1 MSRCSRL
8 VSAFAAVLLLAPSAE
23 LGAQTTGRLF
33 GQLVDGQ
40 GAVLPGATV
49 TVTGPALLGAQSQTT
64 DTEGRFRFP
73 SLPPGRYTVKA
84 EMVGF
89 KAAEQSNVDIGLD
102 RTVTLT
108 LTMHVGG
115 LAESVEVTAASPV
128 VDTTSTT
135 IGVNAKA
142 EIFNRLP
149 IQRDIYSISR
159 LAPGT
164 TDDGV
169 GPAVLGSTGA
179 ENQYIVEG
187 LNTTGI
193 ERAEKGKQLNFD
205 FVEEIEVK
213 TGGLPAEYGRATGGV
228 INVITKSGGN
238 TFRGSLFGFNEG
250 GALQSNENTADLRP
264 ATTTTVTD
272 IDKKWDFGFE
282 AGGFFVRDRL
292 WYFAAY
298 NHTFQKDRTEVI
310 RRIVSPGTPGVGEE
324 IFADINRDLFAGKIT
339 YKLSNSQ
346 TLTGSVNGDPG
357 RREGNIFTIAGPAST
372 WEGEREFG
380 DVGGVLRYDGVFGG
394 DFLIKGLFG
403 QHRERDEFAGPGKSI
418 ARSIDSTVTP
428 NANSGGFGPHQDSKF
443 KRNVYKLDVAK
454 FWGGHEIK
462 GGVDWEDIDSEVNRF
477 EGGAGQRVSRL
488 RSSAATGSQIY
499 YRHRFFIDDTVQG
512 FDPNNPATFVI
523 AVPLTVSPGTLNN
536 SFYAQD
542 SWKVASNLTV
552 NAGIRWE
559 RQQVKDRFGESSIDI
574 DDSWA
579 PRIGVVWDATR
590 NGRSKIFGSYGRF
603 FESIPLDINI
613 RSFGGESSCFCNNF
627 DPNPANI
634 LPDPAS
640 PVRTSRLGLPVT
652 PVDEAL
658 KGQYINEFLLGGEYE
673 VRPNLSVGAKFS
685 YRDLGRVIEDFL
697 IIDSGGYFI
706 ANPASGLG
714 RTMTFYDYSTVTAPK
729 AERTNTSI
737 ELSARKKFS
746 DNWQVLTSY
755 VWSRLEGNYDGT
767 FQNSTGQLDP
777 NINSAFDYAD
787 FLVNAKGRL
796 SNERVHQWK
805 FDGSYEVASGALSGL
820 NLGLSTRW
828 LSGYPLNAYGHSFL
842 YANWEY
848 YLVPRGSAG
857 RGPSDWEADIQV
869 SYPLRLGG
877 NKRMNLFMDIFNL
890 FNRQEATQL
899 DERYNLIE
907 DGGCAGIP
915 ESACNHDNGL
925 VTQPGTLTPVFTISD
940 PRASATNPD
949 YLEKGITFTAPRS
962 IRLGVRFNW

>member
-1 MSRCSRL
+1 MNRRSRL
-8 VSAFAAVLLLAPSAE
+8 VSVLAAVLLLASSTA
-23 LGAQTTGRLF
+23 LRAQTTGRMQ
-33 GQLVDGQ
+33 GQILDAQ
-40 GAVLPGATV
+40 GAVLPGV
-49 TVTGPALLGAQSQTT
+49 TVTITSPALQGTQTQVT
-64 DTEGRFRFP
+64 DGEGFFRFP
-73 SLPPGRYTVKA
+73 SVPPGTYVVKA
-84 EMVGF
+84 DLSNF
-89 KAAEQSNVDIGLD
+89 RTFEQPNVEVGLD
-102 RTVTLT
+102 RTVTLPI
-108 LTMHVGG
+108 TMQ
-115 LAESVEVTAASPV
+115 LASVAETVLVHASTPV

-149 IQRDIYSISR
+149 IQRDIYSIAR

-187 LNTTGI
+187 LNTTGV

-228 INVITKSGGN
+228 VNVITKSGGN
-238 TFRGSLFGFNEG
+238 TFRGSVFGFNEG
-250 GALQSNENTADLRP
+250 GWLQANDNTADLRP

-282 AGGFFVRDRL
+282 TGGFIVRDSL
-292 WYFAAY
+292 WFFGAY
-298 NHTFQKDRTEVI
+298 NHTFLRDRTEVI
-310 RRIVSPGTPGVGEE
+310 RTLLSPGSPGVGEE
-324 IFADINRDLFAGKIT
+324 IFADVNRDLFAGKVT
-339 YKLSNSQ
+339 YKLTNSQ
-346 TLTGSVNGDPG
+346 TLTGSINGDPG
-357 RREGNIFTIAGPAST
+357 RREGNIFAIGGPAST
-372 WEGEREFG
+372 WDGEREFG
-380 DVGGVLRYDGVFGG
+380 ATGGVLRYDGVFGG
-394 DFLIKGLFG
+394 NFLVKGLYG

-418 ARSIDSTVTP
+418 PRSLDQTVTP
-428 NANSGGFGPHQDSKF
+428 TANSGGFTAHQDGKF

-454 FWGGHEIK
+454 FWAGHEIK
-462 GGVDWEDIDSEVNRF
+462 GGVDLEDVDSEVNRF
-477 EGGAGQRVSRL
+477 EGGAGQRIYKL

-499 YRHRFFIDDTVQG
+499 YRHRYFIDDTVSG
-512 FDPNNPATFVI
+512 YDPNNPATYVI
-523 AVPLTVSPGTLNN
+523 AVPLTVSPSTQNT

-542 SWKVASNLTV
+542 SWRAASNLSI

-559 RQQVKDRFGESSIDI
+559 RQQVNDRLGETSIDI

-579 PRIGVVWDATR
+579 PRIGVVWDPAR
-590 NGRSKIFGSYGRF
+590 NARSKIFGSYGRF
-603 FESIPLDINI
+603 YESIPLDINI

-627 DPNPANI
+627 DPSASAI

-640 PVRTSRLGLPVT
+640 PARTSRLGLPVT
-652 PVDEAL
+652 PVDESL
-658 KGQYINEFLLGGEYE
+658 KGQYITEFLLGGEYE
-673 VRPNLSVGAKFS
+673 VRPNFTVGGKFS

-706 ANPASGLG
+706 ANPGSGLG
-714 RTMTFYDYSTVTAPK
+714 TQMTFFDYSTVEAPK
-729 AERTNTSI
+729 AQRTNTSF

-746 DNWQVLTSY
+746 NNWQVLTSY

-787 FLVNAKGRL
+787 FLVNAEGHL

-805 FDGSYEVASGALSGL
+805 LDGSYEVPRGALSGL

-828 LSGYPLNAYGHSFL
+828 MSGFPLNAYGHSFG

-848 YLVPRGSAG
+848 YYVPRGSLG
-857 RGPSDWEADIQV
+857 RGPSDWEADLQV
-869 SYPLRLGG
+869 SYPVRFAG
-877 NKRMNLFMDIFNL
+877 NKRLNLFMDVFNL
-890 FNRQEATQL
+890 FNRQEAIQL

-907 DGGCAGIP
+907 DGACAGIP
-915 ESACNHDNGL
+915 ESACNHDGGIL
-925 VTQPGTLTPVFTISD
+925 TQAGTLTPVFTISD
-940 PRASATNPD
+940 PRATATNPD
-949 YLEKGITFTAPRS
+949 FLEKGMAFTAPRS

>member
-1 MSRCSRL
+1 MSKCSRFVGVL
-8 VSAFAAVLLLAPSAE
+8 AAVLLLASSSV
-23 LGAQTTGRLF
+23 LRAQTTGRIQ
-33 GQLVDGQ
+33 GQILDAQ
-40 GAVLPGATV
+40 GAVVPGATV
-49 TVTGPALLGAQSQTT
+49 TVTSPALQGSLNQVSDA
-64 DTEGRFRFP
+64 EGRFRFL
-73 SLPPGRYTVKA
+73 SLPPGVYTVKA
-84 EMVGF
+84 DLSSF
-89 KAAEQSNVDIGLD
+89 KTFEQSNVDVGLD
-102 RTVTLT
+102 RTVTLPI
-108 LTMHVGG
+108 TMQ
-115 LAESVEVTAASPV
+115 LAGVAETVTVAASSPV
-128 VDTTSTT
+128 IDTQSTT
-135 IGVNAKA
+135 IGINAKA

-149 IQRDIYSISR
+149 VQRDIYSIAR

-187 LNTTGI
+187 LNTTGV

-238 TFRGSLFGFNEG
+238 TFRGSFFGFSEG
-250 GALQSNENTADLRP
+250 GALQSNDNTADLRP
-264 ATTTTVTD
+264 ATTTTVAD
-272 IDKKWDFGFE
+272 IGKKWDFGFE
-282 AGGFFVRDRL
+282 AGGFIVRDRL
-292 WYFAAY
+292 WFFGAY
-298 NHTFQKDRTEVI
+298 NHTFQQDRTEVI
-310 RRIVSPGTPGVGEE
+310 RTLLSPGSPGVGDE
-324 IFADINRDLFAGKIT
+324 IAADINRDLFAGKLT
-339 YKLSNSQ
+339 YKLTQSQ
-346 TLTGSVNGDPG
+346 TLTGSINGDPG
-357 RREGNIFTIAGPAST
+357 RREGNVFAIAGPQST
-372 WEGEREFG
+372 WLGEREFG
-380 DVGGVLRYDGVFGG
+380 ATGGVLRYDGVFGG
-394 DFLIKGLFG
+394 NFLVKGLYG
-403 QHRERDEFAGPGKSI
+403 QHRERDEFAGAGKTI
-418 ARSIDSTVTP
+418 ARFTDSTVTP
-428 NANSGGFGPHQDSKF
+428 NAVSGGFGAHQDGKF
-443 KRNVYKLDVAK
+443 TRNVYKLDASK
-454 FWGGHEIK
+454 FWGRHELK

-477 EGGAGQRVSRL
+477 EGGAGQRVSKL

-499 YRHRFFIDDTVQG
+499 YRHRFFIDDTAAG

-523 AVPLTVSPGTLNN
+523 AVPLTVSPGTLNT
-536 SFYAQD
+536 SFYVQD
-542 SWKVASNLTV
+542 GWRAASNLTI

-559 RQQVKDRFGESSIDI
+559 RQQVNDRFGETSIDV
-574 DDSWA
+574 DDNWA
-579 PRIGVVWDATR
+579 PRLGVVWDPAR

-706 ANPASGLG
+706 ANPGSGLG
-714 RTMTFYDYSTVTAPK
+714 TTMTFYDYSTVEAPK
-729 AERTNTSI
+729 AKRTNTSI

-746 DNWQVLTSY
+746 NNWQVLSSY

-787 FLVNAKGRL
+787 FLVNADGRL

-805 FDGSYEVASGALSGL
+805 FDGSYEVPRGALSGL

-828 LSGYPLNAYGHSFL
+828 LSGFPLNAYGHSFL

-857 RGPSDWEADIQV
+857 RGPSDWEADLQV
-869 SYPLRLGG
+869 SYPVRFGG
-877 NKRMNLFMDIFNL
+877 NKRLNLFMDIFNL
-890 FNRQEATQL
+890 FDRQEAIQL

-907 DGGCAGIP
+907 DGGCSGIP
-915 ESACNHDNGL
+915 ESACNHDNGI
-925 VTQPGTLTPVFTISD
+925 VTNPGTLTPVFTISD
-940 PRASATNPD
+940 PRATATNPD
-949 YLEKGITFTAPRS
+949 YLNKGMAFTAPRS
-962 IRLGVRFNW
+962 IRLGVRLMW